1 MKISEPDKF
10 LIKRLIDVRNKGYY
24 ANGKECTDLYN
35 KIFDAHLA
43 PTSCGSCIRTRINLL
58 EKELRR
64 QEAEEAKELEAKAL
78 EEAQVAENKDEK
90 ENRKEE
96 QNGKVRER
104 VQRTKRS
111 SKKAVD

>member
-10 LIKRLIDVRNKGYY
+10 LINKLIEIRNKGYY

-35 KIFDAHLA
+35 KIFDAHLS
-43 PTSCGSCIRTRINLL
+43 PTNCSSCIRTRINLL

-64 QEAEEAKELEAKAL
+64 QEELEAKAL
-78 EEAQVAENKDEK
+78 EEKMKEVQVAENKDE
-90 ENRKEE
+90 NGKEE

-104 VQRTKRS
+104 VQRKKRN
-111 SKKAVD
+111 SKTAVD